1 MASNPITSDGL
12 QPNRWPPTQ
21 LLVMASNLID
31 GLQPN
36 YYSDGLQPNRWPPTQ
51 LLVMASNLI
60 DGLQPNY

>member
-1 MASNPITSDGL
+1 
-12 QPNRWPPTQ
+12 
-21 LLVMASNLID
+21 MASNLID
-31 GLQPN
+31 GLQPD

>member
-36 YYSDGLQPNRWPPTQ
+36 YYSDGLQPNRLPPTQ
-51 LLVMASNLI
+51 LL
-60 DGLQPNY
+60 

>member
-21 LLVMASNLID
+21 LLPIT
-31 GLQPN
+31 
-36 YYSDGLQPNRWPPTQ
+36 SDGLQPNRLPPTQ

>member
-36 YYSDGLQPNRWPPTQ
+36 YSQ

>member
-1 MASNPITSDGL
+1 MASNLITSDGLQLASNPITSDGL

-36 YYSDGLQPNRWPPTQ
+36 Y
-51 LLVMASNLI
+51 
-60 DGLQPNY
+60 